1 MAEMTRVGEFSMRLV
16 IVGFAV
22 LMWTSVALA
31 HCFPDQTTPSAGSAL
46 GAAPPQVVVH
56 FDNAFNPAS
65 SSVRVLNEKGDVVSG
80 AGEPSDDRHSITV
93 PLKLISPGQY
103 FVKWR
108 AVSQDGDHTMGAYS
122 FTVKGAPR

>member
-1 MAEMTRVGEFSMRLV
+1 M
-16 IVGFAV
+16 
-22 LMWTSVALA
+22 
-31 HCFPDQTTPSAGSAL
+31 

-65 SSVRVLNEKGDVVSG
+65 SSIRVLNEKGDLVSG
-80 AGEPSDDRHSITV
+80 AGEPSSDHRAITV
-93 PLKLISPGQY
+93 PLKLLAPGQY

>member
-1 MAEMTRVGEFSMRLV
+1 MIRVVKCSARVLLAGVAILV
-16 IVGFAV
+16 CAS
-22 LMWTSVALA
+22 LALA

-46 GAAPPQVVVH
+46 GAPPPQVLVH
-56 FDNAFNPAS
+56 FDNEFNPAAS
-65 SSVRVLNEKGDVVSG
+65 SIRVLNEKGDLVSG
-80 AGEPSDDRHSITV
+80 EGAPSSDHHTITA
-93 PLKLISPGQY
+93 PLKLLSPGQY